1 MVVTTINNRQ
11 VQTRVSRGT
20 ADLLMTVL
28 GFRVNSAGG
37 EAANSVLPRG
47 LPVNAKSDFGFL
59 QLMEDGLPIL
69 QVGSLTSAKS
79 DIHFRADKTID
90 QLEVLRGGATGITA
104 NNAPD
109 GIVNFLGKTQALL

>member
-1 MVVTTINNRQ
+1 VTTLNNRQ
-11 VQTRVSRGT
+11 IQNRVSRGT
-20 ADLLMTVL
+20 ADLLMAVP

-47 LPVNAKSDFGFL
+47 LPVNAESGFSFL

-69 QVGSLTSAKS
+69 QVGSLTFAKS

-90 QLEVLRGGATGITA
+90 QLKVLRGGSAGITA

-109 GIVNFLGKTQALL
+109 GIVNFLSKTQALL